1 MGSPRTRLVGLLP
14 VGRRN
19 QVLVAAS
26 ITLLLLAGAAF
37 AGVSG
42 PSGIIGA
49 APPAAQLM
57 DEPNAGT
64 TGLQAEVAP
73 AATADDPAELDGPSA
88 EAAPD
93 LETVSDPV
101 AEPDPEPGIEE
112 TLPDRVALVP
122 APERLS
128 AFAGLSTWI
137 DVYDIEWTPEEQVH
151 VAHLA
156 GVDTIFVQ
164 SARYASEH
172 DIDDAARLG
181 ALVDAAHARGI
192 KVMTWYIPDFLDPE
206 RDLRRSQAAIAF
218 TSPNGNRPDAFGL
231 DIELDSERDITV
243 RNQRLFELSAA
254 LRAWTGP
261 DYPMAAIVLPPLQLD
276 LNGTWWPGFP
286 YAELRPFY
294 DVYIPMSY
302 SSYRGTDAEKTYSWN
317 LENILQTRVRAGDP
331 DLPIHMAGGIA
342 DNLPEVGAFVQAVAD
357 GMVLGAGLYDL
368 HTMPSSSWGPLQ
380 QLRLTPGTAGE
391 VPSLVGP

>member
-1 MGSPRTRLVGLLP
+1 MASSRTRLAELLP
-14 VGRRN
+14 SSTRTGVVIAIALTI
-19 QVLVAAS
+19 VLVAGIAV
-26 ITLLLLAGAAF
+26 

-42 PSGIIGA
+42 TPTIVGS
-49 APPAAQLM
+49 APPAVQVLEAL
-57 DEPNAGT
+57 DDDTPGA
-64 TGLQAEVAP
+64 LAAEVADAP
-73 AATADDPAELDGPSA
+73 EVTPA
-88 EAAPD
+88 EAAEAP
-93 LETVSDPV
+93 L
-101 AEPDPEPGIEE
+101 PDPEPVPDVAPEPPPVEE
-112 TLPDRVALVP
+112 PPSDRIPLVP
-122 APERLS
+122 APARLS

-137 DVYDIEWTPEEQVH
+137 DVYDVEWTPEEQVH

-181 ALVDAAHARGI
+181 ALIDAARDRGI
-192 KVMTWYIPDFLDPE
+192 KVMTWYIPDFVDPV
-206 RDLRRSQAAIAF
+206 RDLRRAQAAIAF
-218 TSPNGNRPDAFGL
+218 TSPAGNRPDAFGL
-231 DIELDSERDITV
+231 DIELDAEPDIAV
-243 RNQRLFELSAA
+243 RNQRLLELSAA
-254 LRAWTGP
+254 LRSWTGP

-286 YAELRPFY
+286 YAELRPYY

-317 LENILQTRVRAGDP
+317 LENILQTRIRAGDP

-342 DNLPEVGAFVQAVAD
+342 DNLPEVGAYVQAVAD
-357 GMVLGAGLYDL
+357 GAVLGAGLYDL
-368 HTMPSSSWGPLQ
+368 HTTRSSAWHALQ
-380 QLRLTPGTAGE
+380 ALRLTPGAAGE

>member
-1 MGSPRTRLVGLLP
+1 MASPRTWLAELLP
-14 VGRRN
+14 SRERPV
-19 QVLVAAS
+19 VLLAGAVA
-26 ITLLLLAGAAF
+26 LVLLAGAAV
-37 AGVSG
+37 AGVRSPAPIVG
-42 PSGIIGA
+42 S
-49 APPAAQLM
+49 APPAAQLLE
-57 DEPNAGT
+57 EPPDSAPDAGVAVAADAP
-64 TGLQAEVAP
+64 GEAP
-73 AATADDPAELDGPSA
+73 AEQAPEPVPEPVPAE
-88 EAAPD
+88 
-93 LETVSDPV
+93 
-101 AEPDPEPGIEE
+101 PEPESE
-112 TLPDRVALVP
+112 PEPEPDRVALIP
-122 APERLS
+122 APQRLS

-137 DVYDIEWTPEEQVH
+137 DVYDVEWTPQEQVH

-181 ALVDAAHARGI
+181 ALIDAAHERGI
-192 KVMTWYIPDFLDPE
+192 KVMTWYIPDFLDPQ

-218 TSPNGNRPDAFGL
+218 TSPQGNRPDAFGL
-231 DIELDSERDITV
+231 DIELDAEPDIAV
-243 RNQRLFELSAA
+243 RNQRLLELSAA

-286 YAELRPFY
+286 YAELRPYY

-342 DNLPEVGAFVQAVAD
+342 DNLPEVGAYVQAVAD
-357 GMVLGAGLYDL
+357 GRVLGAGLYDL
-368 HTMPSSSWGPLQ
+368 HTTRSSAWGPLQ
-380 QLRLTPGTAGE
+380 ALRLTPGTAGE

>member
-1 MGSPRTRLVGLLP
+1 MASPRTRLAELLP
-14 VGRRN
+14 PSTRMGVVIATALTI
-19 QVLVAAS
+19 VLVAGVAV
-26 ITLLLLAGAAF
+26 
-37 AGVSG
+37 AGVGG
-42 PSGIIGA
+42 PPAIVGS
-49 APPAAQLM
+49 APPAAQVLEEL
-57 DEPNAGT
+57 DDDSSGA
-64 TGLQAEVAP
+64 LAAEVADAP
-73 AATADDPAELDGPSA
+73 EVTPA
-88 EAAPD
+88 EAAEAP
-93 LETVSDPV
+93 L
-101 AEPDPEPGIEE
+101 PDPEPEPEVAPEPPPVEE
-112 TLPDRVALVP
+112 PPSDRIPLVP

-137 DVYDIEWTPEEQVH
+137 DVYDIEWTPEQQVH

-181 ALVDAAHARGI
+181 ALIDAAHARGI
-192 KVMTWYIPDFLDPE
+192 KVMTWYIPDFLDPV

-231 DIELDSERDITV
+231 DIELDAEPDIAV
-243 RNQRLFELSAA
+243 RNARLLELSAA

-286 YAELRPFY
+286 YAELRPYY

-317 LENILQTRVRAGDP
+317 LENILQTRIRAGDP

-342 DNLPEVGAFVQAVAD
+342 DNLPEVGAYVQAVAD
-357 GMVLGAGLYDL
+357 GAVLGAGLYDL
-368 HTMPSSSWGPLQ
+368 HTTRSSAWHALQ
-380 QLRLTPGTAGE
+380 ALRLTPGAAGE